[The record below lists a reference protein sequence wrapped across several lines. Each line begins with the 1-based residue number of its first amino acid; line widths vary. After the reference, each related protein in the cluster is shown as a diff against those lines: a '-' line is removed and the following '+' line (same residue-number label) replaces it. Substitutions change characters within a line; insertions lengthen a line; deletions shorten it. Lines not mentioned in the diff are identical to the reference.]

1 MNITYII
8 SPIAALLFTL
18 ILIPIFGKLAERV
31 QLVDKPN
38 QRKVHQNLV
47 PLVGGIAIFIS
58 TTLVLFFALFY
69 ENQVFQFK
77 NIFIYTFILLIMG
90 VLDDRFDI
98 RATFKLAVQLLLAH
112 FIFDQGIRIE
122 SLNGLFGVYE
132 LAYEIQYVLT
142 ILVIAGVVNAFNLM
156 DGIDGLAAGLAILG
170 FSVFAFLSFTIDHK
184 LIFLMSITFIGSL
197 LAFLRFNLSKKKKVF
212 MGDAGSIVIG
222 FILVVSG
229 IHLLQA
235 APAIDQFPL
244 ITFGV
249 ITVML
254 VPVLDAVRVFRKR
267 AKQGK
272 SPFSADK
279 SHLHHLILTFNLNH
293 RFVTMLVMT
302 LVVLIMIVGYLS
314 FELLGL
320 SFSIV
325 VMLLVFYFITA
336 ALQFNFNLEMWKT
349 KIKEMESC
357 EIT

>member
-58 TTLVLFFALFY
+58 TTLVLFFALSY
-69 ENQVFQFK
+69 ENQVFEFK
-77 NIFIYTFILLIMG
+77 SVFICSLILLITG
-90 VLDDRFDI
+90 IIDDRFDL
-98 RATFKLAVQLLLAH
+98 RATLKLAILLILAH

-122 SLNGLFGVYE
+122 SLKGLFGINE

-156 DGIDGLAAGLAILG
+156 DGIDGLAAGLAILS

-184 LIFLMSITFIGSL
+184 LIFLMSITIIGSL
-197 LAFLRFNLSKKKKVF
+197 LAFLRFNLSKEKKVF

-229 IHLLQA
+229 ISLLQT

-279 SHLHHLILTFNLNH
+279 SHLHHLILSFNLNH
-293 RFVTMLVMT
+293 IVVTMLVIS
-302 LVVLIMIVGYLS
+302 LSVLIMIVGYLG

-320 SFSIV
+320 SFSMV
-325 VMLLVFYFITA
+325 VMLLLFHFVTSV
-336 ALQFNFNLEMWKT
+336 LQFNNKLEMWKT
-349 KIKEMESC
+349 KIKEMEG
-357 EIT
+357 